1 MAEDHVKRAWELMEK
16 IRTAMLITWD
26 GHAQR
31 ARPMAAKVDRDEH
44 AIYFL
49 TDARHHS
56 VEQMEKF
63 PTVTL
68 AFADTGAEKYVTT
81 SGKGVVSN
89 DRAKIKELWSAYA
102 KAWFD
107 SSDDPNIRVLKIAP
121 EDAEIWDAPGK
132 LVTSVKMLVAA
143 ATNTRPEIGENRKV
157 TL

>member
-1 MAEDHVKRAWELMEK
+1 MAEDHVKRAWDLMEK

-31 ARPMAAKVDRDEH
+31 ARPMAATVDRGEH

-49 TDARHHS
+49 TDAHHHS

-89 DRAKIKELWSAYA
+89 DRAKIKELWSPYA

-121 EDAEIWDAPGK
+121 DDAEIWDAPGK